1 MIKPFLKK
9 KLQVNK
15 QLVKGLVIY
24 VAPNWPISPKLLTLT
39 HFAKRERERNGTEG
53 SRTPP
58 RSCATPSR
66 SETAAMACHVIT
78 RRRSSLQRGGRRK
91 SPRCRQRFLMFSSDP
106 LIGNFL
112 SSFFAFFQ
120 LFDRELCFLCFLT
133 RARIDILTLG
143 QGLW

>member
-91 SPRCRQRFLMFSSDP
+91 SPRRRQRFPQSR
-106 LIGNFL
+106 
-112 SSFFAFFQ
+112 SF
-120 LFDRELCFLCFLT
+120 
-133 RARIDILTLG
+133 
-143 QGLW
+143 QGLCLLFLPLLLFFLMVCCIVIV